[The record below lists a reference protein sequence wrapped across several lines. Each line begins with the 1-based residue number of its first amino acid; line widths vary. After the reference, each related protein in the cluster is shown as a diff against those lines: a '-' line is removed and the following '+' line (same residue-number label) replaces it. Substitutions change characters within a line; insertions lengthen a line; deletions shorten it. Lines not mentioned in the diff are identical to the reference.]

1 MKVGNKCWY
10 WGYEGEC
17 SVSCSFPRGNWS
29 PIMPMRQ
36 HLWSICEG
44 VSELG
49 VLQFVICIFA
59 KPESWVHNT
68 SGRGRKEGYCH
79 KISQRYEGSL
89 ILSKV
94 PGLEILRYGL
104 AKKFIHVC
112 CSILWKTSKE
122 LFGQFFS
129 DPVFW
134 TKPQGTHLFCPLRNQ
149 KRFWVATSSLLPGA
163 LLWSLW
169 VLQEQK
175 NFTSREDL

>member
-1 MKVGNKCWY
+1 METSVGTEDMRDNVLSPALSP
-10 WGYEGEC
+10 EGTDHPLCPWE
-17 SVSCSFPRGNWS
+17 
-29 PIMPMRQ
+29 
-36 HLWSICEG
+36 SICEAS
-44 VSELG
+44 VKEWVNL
-49 VLQFVICIFA
+49 VYYNLWYALLQNQNPGSTIHLEVG
-59 KPESWVHNT
+59 
-68 SGRGRKEGYCH
+68 GRH
-79 KISQRYEGSL
+79 EGSL
-89 ILSKV
+89 ILSKA
-94 PGLEILRYGL
+94 PDLEILRYGL

-134 TKPQGTHLFCPLRNQ
+134 TKPQGTHLLCPLRNQ

-163 LLWSLW
+163 LLLSLW